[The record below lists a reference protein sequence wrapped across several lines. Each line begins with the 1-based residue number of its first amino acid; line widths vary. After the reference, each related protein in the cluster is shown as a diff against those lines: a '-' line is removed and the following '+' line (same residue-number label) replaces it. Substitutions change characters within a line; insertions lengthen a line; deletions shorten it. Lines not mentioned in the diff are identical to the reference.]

1 MQFWLYPIKDCGKIA
16 NKTKTKRP
24 EQCFA
29 APAGHLVGRRYVDP
43 VQSVVLQATPPF
55 SNEQQWK
62 MRRRKKQLPSKVR
75 YVIHSLPRFC
85 VIAKHLPTVHAT
97 LNPFIYWSE
106 KLELLFLPALKMY
119 FLQRM
124 MSANFRSILSTWRRS
139 LVPNCCR

>member
-1 MQFWLYPIKDCGKIA
+1 
-16 NKTKTKRP
+16 
-24 EQCFA
+24 
-29 APAGHLVGRRYVDP
+29 
-43 VQSVVLQATPPF
+43 
-55 SNEQQWK
+55 

-139 LVPNCCR
+139 LVPNCCRWNHRVTDTKGKWTPLYKGPKSATKIFGLKMPPPLSEKSSVLVAYPSLTEH